1 MNRTVETT
9 VPLNGAGPM
18 APGYVAG
25 DPQVL
30 RLLAH
35 YREILEDTSAPGTP
49 ELQDLAA
56 SHVQDLLALA
66 HRQACEPA
74 EIAGGNCRRT
84 VRLQAILAEIAVD
97 FADPDLS
104 LVDVAKKL
112 AISPRYVQVVLHDTG
127 RSFTERIT
135 ELRLNKA
142 RALLAR
148 DDTHKI
154 VDIAYDCGFGD
165 VSHFNRCFRR
175 RFGAAPGKFRN
186 APTMAAELSVRA
198 RPETRAYRP
207 ARVEEGRKGQ

>member
-1 MNRTVETT
+1 MPLRSAGRTGRSGTGKLMDVPTIHRVSLPGHSRDCGQWPCFRCAVARAEGVTPAPPSVKTKRAAAMNRTVEPR
-9 VPLNGAGPM
+9 VPMNSAGPM
-18 APGYVAG
+18 APGHVAG

-30 RLLAH
+30 RLVARYL
-35 YREILEDTSAPGTP
+35 EILEDTSAPGTP

-56 SHVQDLLALA
+56 AHVQDLLALA

-74 EIAGGNCRRT
+74 EIAGGNCRRA
-84 VRLQAILAEIAVD
+84 VRLQAILAEIAVG

-148 DDTHKI
+148 DDT
-154 VDIAYDCGFGD
+154 
-165 VSHFNRCFRR
+165 
-175 RFGAAPGKFRN
+175 P
-186 APTMAAELSVRA
+186 
-198 RPETRAYRP
+198 
-207 ARVEEGRKGQ
+207 

>member
-18 APGYVAG
+18 APGRVAA

-30 RLLAH
+30 RLLAR
-35 YREILEDTSAPGTP
+35 YLEILEDTSAPGTP
-49 ELQDLAA
+49 ELEDLAA
-56 SHVQDLLALA
+56 AHVQDLLALA
-66 HRQACEPA
+66 LRRACGPA
-74 EIAGGNCRRT
+74 EIAAGNCRRA
-84 VRLQAILAEIAVD
+84 VRLQAILAAIATG
-97 FADPDLS
+97 FADPEFS
-104 LVDVAKKL
+104 LVDVARKL
-112 AISPRYVQVVLHDTG
+112 AISPRYLQHVLHDTG

-148 DDTHKI
+148 DHTHKI
-154 VDIAYDCGFGD
+154 VEIAYDCGFGD

-175 RFGAAPGKFRN
+175 RFGAAPSNFRN
-186 APTMAAELSVRA
+186 APTVAAELTVRA

>member
-9 VPLNGAGPM
+9 VPLNGDGPM

-56 SHVQDLLALA
+56 SHIQDLLALA
-66 HRQACEPA
+66 HGRACEPA

-84 VRLQAILAEIAVD
+84 VRLQAILAEIAVG

-148 DDTHKI
+148 DDTPKI

-186 APTMAAELSVRA
+186 AHTMAAELSVRA
-198 RPETRAYRP
+198 RPETRAYGP
-207 ARVEEGRKGQ
+207 ARVAKGQRQ